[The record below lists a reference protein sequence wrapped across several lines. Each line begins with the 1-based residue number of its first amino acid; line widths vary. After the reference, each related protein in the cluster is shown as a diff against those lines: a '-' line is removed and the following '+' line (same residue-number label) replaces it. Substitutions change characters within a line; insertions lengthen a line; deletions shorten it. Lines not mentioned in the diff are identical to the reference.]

1 MHNQPKLESEILQ
14 FWKREKIYSKLQQSL
29 SEGEQFY
36 FCDGPP
42 YATGQIH
49 PGTAWNKSIKDA
61 ICRYKRARGYNV
73 RSQPGY
79 DTHGLPIEVKVEQ
92 ELKITNKQQIE
103 EFGVDKFVEKCKAFA
118 TQYIGV
124 INSQFE
130 RCGVWLDFDNPYIT
144 YKDSYIESSWKTIKT
159 AHDKG
164 LLHEGT
170 YVVPYCSRCETTLAN
185 YELEYGEQQDPSI
198 YVKFKSAAA
207 ENEYFIIWT
216 TTPWTLV
223 SNMAIMAHPVFA
235 YVKVK
240 VGNETWIVAKDR
252 LEHLMKLVG
261 ESAAVAG
268 ELSGKK
274 LEKTKYE
281 HPLQSKIG
289 KKAERRVVLSDEYVS
304 LEDGTGLVHCAP
316 GHGPEDFIIGKRF
329 GLEIFSPVDSSGK
342 FTAEA
347 GDYKGM
353 RVRDS
358 SKKIISD
365 LQACG
370 ALVNRGTV
378 QHRYPHCWRCKEPL
392 IFIATDQW
400 FISVTKL
407 KERMLEEIE
416 HCDWHPPFAKTRFRE
431 FVSSAPDWCIS
442 RQRYWGIPLPI
453 WKCHSCS
460 HLKVIGS
467 LSELSHEVK
476 ELHRPYI
483 DSAKLKCEKCG
494 SSMHRIP
501 DVLDVWFDS
510 GNAVW
515 ASLSEEEKAKFQRA
529 DFIVEGKDQTRGW
542 FYSLLGSGVVLN
554 NEIPYKTLLMH
565 GFFVDEKGEKMSK
578 SVGNFVPLEEVVDKY
593 GADAFR
599 LWSLSNTV
607 WDDLRFNWNE
617 IKEAHR
623 ALGTI
628 HNMGVFLSRFCTSSK
643 KPALPLE
650 EKLSVEDKWLLS
662 RLSATVETCTEAFE
676 SYKPHAAAKAAR
688 EFLIE
693 DISRFYMKIAKERID
708 SEGESSPAMAVLYL
722 SIFEGLKL
730 LTPIA
735 PFICEATYRSFFE
748 KYEGK
753 PSISMHAWPVSEKKH
768 RDLLLEKRFE
778 IARSIATAIAS
789 CRQKADIPLRWP
801 LAEAKMASES
811 TEVLAALEHLSGI
824 VELLSNV
831 RSVKSAKPPK
841 TTVKVSINKAK
852 VGEKFR
858 RDSPAALAALEAV
871 APHEIADWL
880 SGDKPEFLVAE
891 KFAISRDMVSVE
903 ESTEGFAIAQFDGGK
918 VFLKTEIKK
927 ELYEEAMVRE
937 VARRVQLMRKEKKLV
952 ESDSISLHIETADK
966 ELLSIIKRH
975 EKELASQVNASS
987 VLFSAPHAGAF
998 RKEWEIEESKVELAI
1013 EKSEKR

>member
-1 MHNQPKLESEILQ
+1 LHNQPKLESEILH
-14 FWKREKIYSKLQQSL
+14 FWKKEKIHSKLQQSL

-92 ELKITNKQQIE
+92 ELKFTNKQQIE
-103 EFGVDKFVEKCKAFA
+103 DFGVDKFVEKCKAFA

-124 INSQFE
+124 INGQFE

-164 LLHEGT
+164 LLHEGI

-207 ENEYFIIWT
+207 ENEYFVIWT

-252 LEHLMKLVG
+252 LEHLLKLAG
-261 ESAAVAG
+261 EPSAVAG

-274 LEKTKYE
+274 LEKIKYE

-289 KKAERRVVLSDEYVS
+289 KKAERRVVLSDEYVA

-329 GLEIFSPVDSSGK
+329 GVEIFSPVDSAGK
-342 FTAEA
+342 FTKEA
-347 GDYKGM
+347 GDYAGM
-353 RVRDS
+353 RVRDA

-453 WKCHSCS
+453 WKCHSCN
-460 HLKVIGS
+460 HLKVVGS
-467 LSELSHEVK
+467 RAELSHEVK

-483 DSAKLKCEKCG
+483 DSVKLKCEKCG
-494 SSMHRIP
+494 SSAHRIP

-515 ASLSEEEKAKFQRA
+515 ASLSEEEKKKFTRA

-578 SVGNFVPLEEVVDKY
+578 SVGNFVPLEEVVGKY

-623 ALGTI
+623 ALGTM
-628 HNMGVFLSRFCTSSK
+628 HNMGIFLSRFCTSSK
-643 KPALPLE
+643 KPALPSE

-662 RLSATVETCTEAFE
+662 RLSATVEACTEAFE

-730 LTPIA
+730 LAPIA
-735 PFICEATYRSFFE
+735 PFICEATY
-748 KYEGK
+748 
-753 PSISMHAWPVSEKKH
+753 HAW
-768 RDLLLEKRFE
+768 L
-778 IARSIATAIAS
+778 AS
-789 CRQKADIPLRWP
+789 CGK
-801 LAEAKMASES
+801 EA
-811 TEVLAALEHLSGI
+811 
-824 VELLSNV
+824 
-831 RSVKSAKPPK
+831 P
-841 TTVKVSINKAK
+841 
-852 VGEKFR
+852 
-858 RDSPAALAALEAV
+858 
-871 APHEIADWL
+871 
-880 SGDKPEFLVAE
+880 
-891 KFAISRDMVSVE
+891 
-903 ESTEGFAIAQFDGGK
+903 GFAA
-918 VFLKTEIKK
+918 
-927 ELYEEAMVRE
+927 
-937 VARRVQLMRKEKKLV
+937 
-952 ESDSISLHIETADK
+952 
-966 ELLSIIKRH
+966 
-975 EKELASQVNASS
+975 
-987 VLFSAPHAGAF
+987 
-998 RKEWEIEESKVELAI
+998 
-1013 EKSEKR
+1013 